1 MTRAETA
8 AESAVDHER
17 VPVTQARPPIEAE
30 WPLNRGHVIA
40 LVLSLAIWVIGIAVV
55 RGCVLALGIAAV
67 LWAMALAWGWWV
79 IRRLLGILGG

>member
-1 MTRAETA
+1 M
-8 AESAVDHER
+8 
-17 VPVTQARPPIEAE
+17 QARPPIEAE

-40 LVLSLAIWVIGIAVV
+40 LVLSL
-55 RGCVLALGIAAV
+55 V